1 MKDVYV
7 LATHEIEPVS
17 EDLVREAFVGDEV
30 EIVFGQDECLF
41 SVRAETSRVDVSF
54 EAKDAP
60 LGWSPDLL
68 VGTSDLRRVLESARG
83 FYRIRFRPG
92 APHQTVAVF
101 EALWTVRTLM
111 ELIPQ
116 AVCLDVTAFRL
127 HAAQDVE
134 EITELDFDIRDHV
147 TIHAMPMETGDDE
160 TEDLQAEEQR
170 ESESGEFEEDKSR
183 EGQSEEN
190 RSEELEASGSGDL
203 GAMWVHT
210 HGLSKFGT
218 LDVEVFNVR
227 EEDLP
232 AAETFLHELCTDLA
246 FGQGPAQRAVVSTS
260 VGRAFI
266 LVPSEEART
275 NLPGVDPVLFEG
287 HDAQMVAV
295 VSPEGKHSMS
305 DMLGQYRERFEEE
318 TEEQAAELKKLADRL
333 MPLFKQRF
341 LRKGLMEPLA
351 FVVRAPFEVH
361 PDGVDEAASDEQL
374 WAEIIKWED
383 DKLIARLVDGG
394 ETTTEWRKGAHVEI
408 DESQINAL
416 AVTRDG
422 RTLDAQELERL
433 LQAELPA

>member
-1 MKDVYV
+1 
-7 LATHEIEPVS
+7 
-17 EDLVREAFVGDEV
+17 
-30 EIVFGQDECLF
+30 
-41 SVRAETSRVDVSF
+41 
-54 EAKDAP
+54 
-60 LGWSPDLL
+60 
-68 VGTSDLRRVLESARG
+68 
-83 FYRIRFRPG
+83 
-92 APHQTVAVF
+92 
-101 EALWTVRTLM
+101 
-111 ELIPQ
+111 
-116 AVCLDVTAFRL
+116 
-127 HAAQDVE
+127 
-134 EITELDFDIRDHV
+134 
-147 TIHAMPMETGDDE
+147 
-160 TEDLQAEEQR
+160 
-170 ESESGEFEEDKSR
+170 
-183 EGQSEEN
+183 
-190 RSEELEASGSGDL
+190 
-203 GAMWVHT
+203 
-210 HGLSKFGT
+210 
-218 LDVEVFNVR
+218 
-227 EEDLP
+227 
-232 AAETFLHELCTDLA
+232 
-246 FGQGPAQRAVVSTS
+246 
-260 VGRAFI
+260 
-266 LVPSEEART
+266 
-275 NLPGVDPVLFEG
+275 
-287 HDAQMVAV
+287 MVAV